1 FHIELDSHDVLI
13 AEGLTAESYISDGNR
28 SMFANGGALVAL
40 HPNFAAPAEAE
51 RCAPLVHRGAVLD
64 AVRATLR
71 DRVIANGFTTTNAP
85 EAALMV
91 DGVAIAPMTSEAG
104 LLRFALP
111 DDAMTATL
119 HVATATPADTE
130 VRADDRRQ
138 VGVKLVAAAVLAGV
152 KRQQVDWARFTGL
165 FPTDEGTGQWSR
177 GEVGIDL
184 AGLTG
189 TSRVLELRYSAAITR
204 WVAPVA
210 DRRAIG

>member
-1 FHIELDSHDVLI
+1 ML
-13 AEGLTAESYISDGNR
+13 
-28 SMFANGGALVAL
+28 
-40 HPNFAAPAEAE
+40 
-51 RCAPLVHRGAVLD
+51 
-64 AVRATLR
+64 
-71 DRVIANGFTTTNAP
+71 
-85 EAALMV
+85 

-165 FPTDEGTGQWSR
+165 FPTDEGTGKWSR

-189 TSRVLELRYSAAITR
+189 TNRVLELRYSAAITR